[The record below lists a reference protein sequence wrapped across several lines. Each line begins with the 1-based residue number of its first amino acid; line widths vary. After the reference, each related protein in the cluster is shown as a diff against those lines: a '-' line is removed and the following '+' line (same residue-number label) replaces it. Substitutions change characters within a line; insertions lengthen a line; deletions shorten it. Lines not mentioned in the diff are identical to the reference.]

1 MQKIFLKWS
10 DFETNIRESFKHLRE
25 VQDYFDVTLA
35 TDDGFTIGAHK
46 IILSAGSQFF
56 SNIFSQYK
64 QKEQFIYMKGINRV
78 ELEYV
83 VNFLYNGE
91 AYVGQEELNEF
102 LEIARELQVKGLQSK
117 PMNLREERMTDNIDV
132 YVESERDDIEIDNSE
147 VTDQFYK
154 QEPVF
159 ESRLLMIMISM
170 LL

>member
-83 VNFLYNGE
+83 LQFLYNGVYI
-91 AYVGQEELNEF
+91 AQEELQTF
-102 LEIARELQVKGLQSK
+102 LETAQELQVKGLQR
-117 PMNLREERMTDNIDV
+117 P
-132 YVESERDDIEIDNSE
+132 
-147 VTDQFYK
+147 
-154 QEPVF
+154 PGC
-159 ESRLLMIMISM
+159 
-170 LL
+170 